1 MTYKGVSARHRMG
14 VSGRAYRVLYE
25 WARLHAP
32 GFAGDHEEMG
42 WRRVAGATAAELLDI
57 PECGQKTV
65 DEIAA
70 AMQRQGLALKGH
82 EAGAEPTTLARGSRV
97 YVAGRSRELVV
108 MDVGFIGGDVLL
120 RLRAQGTD
128 GAPLHAE
135 AEAEGPHDRPPA
147 EHDGEEF
154 QPQRG

>member
-32 GFAGDHEEMG
+32 GFSGDHEEMG
-42 WRRVAGATAAELLDI
+42 WRRVAGVTAAELLAI
-57 PECGQKTV
+57 SECGQKTA

-70 AMQRQGLALKGH
+70 AMQRQGMALKGH

-97 YVAGRSRELVV
+97 YLAGRSRQMVV
-108 MDVGFIGGDVLL
+108 MDVGYIGGDVLL
-120 RLRAQGTD
+120 RLRAGGSEDAPPNPEGAGYPDLGRLEHESD
-128 GAPLHAE
+128 GP
-135 AEAEGPHDRPPA
+135 
-147 EHDGEEF
+147 
-154 QPQRG
+154 

>member
-32 GFAGDHEEMG
+32 GFSGDHEQMG
-42 WRRVAGATAAELLDI
+42 WRRMAGVTAADLLAF

-70 AMQRQGLALKGH
+70 AMQRQGMVLKGH
-82 EAGAEPTTLARGSRV
+82 EAGAEPTTLTRGSRV
-97 YVAGRSRELVV
+97 YVAGRSREMVV

-120 RLRAQGTD
+120 RLRPQVSQSALI
-128 GAPLHAE
+128 PAE
-135 AEAEGPHDRPPA
+135 AEPPEGSPA
-147 EHDGEEF
+147 A
-154 QPQRG
+154 